1 MNLWD
6 FSEITK
12 QTEKN
17 KIGILV
23 KLQNKQKKTNRD
35 FSPDPDKSPGLGL
48 LKGNCGSKNM
58 HWNDL

>member
-1 MNLWD
+1 MYLWD

-23 KLQNKQKKTNRD
+23 KLQNKQKKQNIR
-35 FSPDPDKSPGLGL
+35 
-48 LKGNCGSKNM
+48 
-58 HWNDL
+58 

>member
-1 MNLWD
+1 VKLQNKQKKQNRD

-23 KLQNKQKKTNRD
+23 KLQNKQKKN
-35 FSPDPDKSPGLGL
+35 KIWL
-48 LKGNCGSKNM
+48 SK
-58 HWNDL
+58 